1 MWHQCLVLALFV
13 ACSCVMMPLN
23 KLVMHQLRHT
33 PLTAVA
39 GQMIGATFVLLFTPW
54 RTGPEL
60 YRCLILPPLFATM
73 LVTSMLSLQ
82 HASLGAIVAIRNT
95 APLICL
101 PLEHYFVAPQHVSV
115 RSVASLACML
125 FGCIGYVWHDL
136 HTTHVGLV
144 LATINM
150 LAGVCDRLVQRHIL
164 STEEVNKCSLL
175 LINNLAG
182 GLIVAALAAAAK
194 ENAVAALCKESAR
207 LLWLLS
213 VAAGLLMGYS
223 GALAQAHVSAT
234 THLLVS
240 NMNRVVVLLV
250 GSTLFGETVQW
261 AQWVAVA
268 ALLVGSISYAL

>member
-13 ACSCVMMPLN
+13 ACSCAMMPLN
-23 KLVMHQLRHT
+23 KMVMHHLRHT

-39 GQMIGATFVLLFTPW
+39 GQMIGATSILLFTPW
-54 RTGPEL
+54 RTGREL
-60 YRCLILPPLFATM
+60 YRCLIVPPLFVTM

-82 HASLGAIVAIRNT
+82 HASFGAIVAIRNT

-101 PLEHYFVAPQHVSV
+101 PLEHYFVAPQRVNV
-115 RSVASLACML
+115 RIVASLVCVL

-150 LAGVCDRLVQRHIL
+150 LVGVCDRLVQCHIL

-175 LINNLAG
+175 LINNLVG
-182 GLIVAALAAAAK
+182 GMIVAALAVGVK
-194 ENAVAALCKESAR
+194 EDVAAALCKENVW
-207 LLWLLS
+207 LPWLLS
-213 VAAGLLMGYS
+213 ATVGLLMGYS

-240 NMNRVVVLLV
+240 NLNRVVVLLI
-250 GSTLFGETVQW
+250 GSTFFGETVQW
-261 AQWVAVA
+261 IQWIAVT
-268 ALLVGSISYAL
+268 ALLVGSISYSF